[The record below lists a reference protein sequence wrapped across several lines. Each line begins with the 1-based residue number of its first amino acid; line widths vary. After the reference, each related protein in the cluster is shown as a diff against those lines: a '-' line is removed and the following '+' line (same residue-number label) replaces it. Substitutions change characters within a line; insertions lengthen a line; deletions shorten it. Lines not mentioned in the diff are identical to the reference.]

1 VSPVDPDASSE
12 AYRLIDRGQRLEDE
26 GNVEAALVCYRD
38 AAAVAPHSVRAH
50 MNVGN
55 ALERLGRLEA
65 AGRAMRR
72 AVECA
77 PDYAPARFNLG
88 LHLVRRGDLRNG
100 EVALRHALRLDA
112 AMKEAAIVLADVLE
126 RTGHLDAA
134 EAMHLRA
141 LEIAP
146 GHAGAMFSFGTFCF
160 RQGRTTEALEWL
172 QRAKEL
178 DPHVPNTEGL
188 ALFALNLRTDVTARE
203 IANEHMRYGRELE
216 QRAGIPFAVWQN
228 ERDPERLLRIGYVS
242 GDFGPH
248 AVAFFMR
255 PVLKWHDRSAF
266 EIHCYSNYPGAHPV
280 MQLVREHADRWHDI
294 AALGDAQVSDLVRS
308 DGIDILVDLSGH
320 TDRNRLGVFTRHP
333 APVQVTWLGY
343 LNTTGLAAMDYRI
356 CDRHTD
362 PPGETEP
369 LHTERLLRMPES
381 QWCYFAWD
389 DIEFIDVPHAARP
402 DTLVFGSFNQYP
414 KLTDASLAMWARILA
429 RVPHAELVV
438 FDVRQVRSR
447 EALAAR
453 MAVAGIDPSRVTF
466 RGRETLANYFAA
478 VGNVD
483 IALDT
488 FPYNGATT
496 TFDALWMGVPL
507 VALRGGR
514 GISRGSY
521 SILQSLGAHE
531 LIARSV
537 DEYVD
542 INVRLASDAGW
553 RAELRRTLRPRLVAS
568 PLMNAEGFTRALET
582 HYRTIWREWCGR
594 STTDDDRAGLL

>member
-1 VSPVDPDASSE
+1 MAVTPVDADATN
-12 AYRLIDRGQRLEDE
+12 AADRLIERGHGLEDQ
-26 GNVEAALVCYRD
+26 GDVEAALACYRD
-38 AAAVAPHSVRAH
+38 AAGISPRYVRAH

-55 ALERLGRLEA
+55 ALERLGRLNA

-100 EVALRHALRLDA
+100 EITLRHALRLDA

-126 RTGHLDAA
+126 RTGHLDEA

-146 GHAGAMFSFGTFCF
+146 GHAGAMFGFGTFCF
-160 RQGRTTEALEWL
+160 RQGRTTEALTWL
-172 QRAKEL
+172 QRARDI
-178 DPHVPNTEGL
+178 DPRMPGTEGL
-188 ALFALNLRTDVTARE
+188 ALFALNLRTDVSARE
-203 IANEHMRYGRELE
+203 IADEHMRYGRALA
-216 QRAGIPFAVWQN
+216 QSAGAPYTTWQN
-228 ERDPERLLRIGYVS
+228 GRDPERRLRIGYVS

-255 PVLKWHDRSAF
+255 PILKWHDRSAF
-266 EIHCYSNYPGAHPV
+266 EIHCYSNYPAAHPV
-280 MQLVREHADRWHDI
+280 VQLVRERADRWHEI
-294 AALGDAQVSDLVRS
+294 ASLDDRQVSELVRS

-320 TDRNRLGVFTRHP
+320 TDRNRLGVFARHP
-333 APVQVTWLGY
+333 APVQATWLGY

-362 PPGETEP
+362 PPGETED
-369 LHTERLLRMPES
+369 LHTEHLLRLPDS

-389 DIEFIDVPHAARP
+389 DIGFVDVPHAGRP
-402 DTLVFGSFNQYP
+402 DALIFGSFNQYP
-414 KLTDASLAMWARILA
+414 KITDACLGMWARILS
-429 RVPHAELVV
+429 RVAHAELVV
-438 FDVRQVRSR
+438 FDVRQVKSR
-447 EALAAR
+447 ETLAAR
-453 MAVAGIDPSRVTF
+453 MAGCGIDPSRVTF

-478 VGNVD
+478 LGNVD

-488 FPYNGATT
+488 YPYNGATT
-496 TFDALWMGVPL
+496 TFDALRMGVPL
-507 VALRGGR
+507 VALRGER

-521 SILQSLGAHE
+521 SIFQSLGANE

-542 INVRLASDAGW
+542 INVRLARDPAW
-553 RAELRRTLRPRLVAS
+553 RAELRRTLRKRLAES
-568 PLMNAEGFTRALET
+568 PLMDAERFTRALEA
-582 HYRTIWREWCGR
+582 HYRAIWREWCVNR
-594 STTDDDRAGLL
+594 V

>member
-1 VSPVDPDASSE
+1 MAAPPIDGDASNG
-12 AYRLIDRGQRLEDE
+12 ADRLIERGQRLEDQ
-26 GNVEAALVCYRD
+26 GHVEAALVCYRD
-38 AAAVAPHSVRAH
+38 AAAVAPRYVRAH

-100 EVALRHALRLDA
+100 EVTLRHALRLA
-112 AMKEAAIVLADVLE
+112 PAMKEAAIVLADVLE
-126 RTGHLDAA
+126 RTGQLDAA

-146 GHAGAMFSFGTFCF
+146 GHAGAMFSFGTFCL

-172 QRAKEL
+172 QRAKEI
-178 DPHVPNTEGL
+178 DPHVPGTEGL
-188 ALFALNLRTDVTARE
+188 ALFALNLRTDVSARE
-203 IANEHMRYGRELE
+203 IADQHMRYGRALE
-216 QRAGIPFAVWQN
+216 QRAEPPFTTWPN

-255 PVLKWHDRSAF
+255 PILKGHDRATF
-266 EIHCYSNYPGAHPV
+266 EIHCYSNYPGSNPV
-280 MQLVREHADRWHDI
+280 TRLVRDHADRWHDI
-294 AALGDAQVSDLVRS
+294 ASLDDAQASDLVRS

-320 TDRNRLGVFTRHP
+320 TDRNRLGLFARHP

-343 LNTTGLAAMDYRI
+343 LNTTGLATMDYRI

-362 PPGETEP
+362 PPGETEA

-389 DIEFIDVPHAARP
+389 DIAFVDEPHAARP
-402 DTLVFGSFNQYP
+402 DALIFGSFNQYP
-414 KLTDASLAMWARILA
+414 KLSDACLAMWARILA

-438 FDVRQVRSR
+438 FDVRQVKSR
-447 EALAAR
+447 ETLSAR
-453 MAVAGIDPSRVTF
+453 MARAGIDPSRVTF
-466 RGRETLANYFAA
+466 RGRETLTNYFAA
-478 VGNVD
+478 LGNVD

-488 FPYNGATT
+488 HPYNGATT

-507 VALRGGR
+507 VALRGDR

-542 INVRLASDAGW
+542 INVRLAGNPEW

-568 PLMNAEGFTRALET
+568 PLMDAERFTRALEV
-582 HYRTIWREWCGR
+582 HYRAIWREWCAR
-594 STTDDDRAGLL
+594 EAES

>member
-1 VSPVDPDASSE
+1 MAVPPVDADASN
-12 AYRLIDRGQRLEDE
+12 AADRLIERGHGLEDQ
-26 GNVEAALVCYRD
+26 GDVEAALACYRD
-38 AAAVAPHSVRAH
+38 AAAVSPRYVRAH

-55 ALERLGRLEA
+55 ALERLGRLDA
-65 AGRAMRR
+65 ARRAMRK

-88 LHLVRRGDLRNG
+88 LHLVRRSELR
-100 EVALRHALRLDA
+100 EAEAALRHALRLDG

-126 RTGHLDAA
+126 RTGQLDEA

-146 GHAGAMFSFGTFCF
+146 AHAGAMFSYGTFCF
-160 RQGRTTEALEWL
+160 RQGRTTEALAWL
-172 QRAKEL
+172 QRARDI
-178 DPHVPNTEGL
+178 DPGVPATDGL
-188 ALFALNLRTDVTARE
+188 ALFALNLRADVSAGE
-203 IANEHMRYGRELE
+203 IANEHMRYGRVLE
-216 QRAGIPFAVWQN
+216 QRAGTPFATWPN
-228 ERDPERLLRIGYVS
+228 ARDPERLLRIGYVS

-255 PVLKWHDRSAF
+255 PVLKSHDRSAF

-280 MQLVREHADRWHDI
+280 TQLVREHADRWHDI
-294 AALGDAQVSDLVRS
+294 ASLDDAQASDLVRS

-320 TDRNRLGVFTRHP
+320 TDRNRLGVFARHP

-343 LNTTGLAAMDYRI
+343 LNTTGLATMDYRI

-362 PPGETEP
+362 PPGETES
-369 LHTERLLRMPES
+369 LHTERLLRMPGS

-389 DIEFIDVPHAARP
+389 DIGFVDVPHPATP
-402 DTLVFGSFNQYP
+402 DALIFGSFNQYP
-414 KLTDASLAMWARILA
+414 KITDACLAMWARVLS

-438 FDVRQVRSR
+438 FDVRQAKSR

-453 MAVAGIDPSRVTF
+453 MAGHEIEPSRVTF

-478 VGNVD
+478 LGNVD

-488 FPYNGATT
+488 YPYNGATT
-496 TFDALWMGVPL
+496 TLDALWMGVPIA
-507 VALRGGR
+507 ALRGDR

-521 SILQSLGAHE
+521 SILQSLGAHD

-542 INVRLASDAGW
+542 INLRLASDAGW

-568 PLMNAEGFTRALET
+568 PLMDAERFTRALESL
-582 HYRTIWREWCGR
+582 YRTIWREWCAR
-594 STTDDDRAGLL
+594 VA

>member
-1 VSPVDPDASSE
+1 MAAPPIDGGASNG
-12 AYRLIDRGQRLEDE
+12 ADRLIERGQRLEDQ
-26 GNVEAALVCYRD
+26 GHVEAALVCYRD
-38 AAAVAPHSVRAH
+38 AAAVAPRYVRAH

-100 EVALRHALRLDA
+100 EVTLRHALRLA
-112 AMKEAAIVLADVLE
+112 PAMKEAAIVLADVLE
-126 RTGHLDAA
+126 RTGQLDEA

-146 GHAGAMFSFGTFCF
+146 GHAGAMYSFGTFCF

-172 QRAKEL
+172 QRARQL
-178 DPHVPNTEGL
+178 DPHVPGTEGL

-203 IANEHMRYGRELE
+203 IADEHMRYGRELA
-216 QRAGIPFAVWQN
+216 QRAGIPFGTWPN
-228 ERDPERLLRIGYVS
+228 TRDPQRLLRIGYVS

-255 PVLKWHDRSAF
+255 PILKSHDRSSF
-266 EIHCYSNYPGAHPV
+266 EIHCYSNYAGSHPV
-280 MQLVREHADRWHDI
+280 LQLVRERADRWHDI
-294 AALGDAQVSDLVRS
+294 ASLDDAQASDLVRT

-320 TDRNRLGVFTRHP
+320 TDRNRLGMFARHP
-333 APVQVTWLGY
+333 APLQVTWLGY
-343 LNTTGLAAMDYRI
+343 LNTTGLATMDYRI
-356 CDRHTD
+356 CDRYTD
-362 PPGETEP
+362 PPGETEA
-369 LHTERLLRMPES
+369 LHTERLLRMPDS

-389 DIEFIDVPHAARP
+389 DIGFVDVPHATRP
-402 DTLVFGSFNQYP
+402 DALVFGSFNQYP
-414 KLTDASLAMWARILA
+414 KLTDACLALWARVLS

-438 FDVRQVRSR
+438 FDVRQVKSR

-453 MAVAGIDPSRVTF
+453 MAAAGIDPSRVTF

-478 VGNVD
+478 LGNVD

-507 VALRGGR
+507 VALRGDR

-531 LIARSV
+531 LTARSV

-542 INVRLASDAGW
+542 INVRLASDTGW
-553 RAELRRTLRPRLVAS
+553 RAELRRTLRPRLVGS
-568 PLMNAEGFTRALET
+568 PLMDAERFTRALET
-582 HYRTIWREWCGR
+582 HYRTIWREWCV
-594 STTDDDRAGLL
+594 T